1 MKKIAELI
9 FFAGVNG
16 VLPEKLMQ
24 SQVKLS
30 GDLLQVAEKRFPL
43 SRFRHIYVLAAGK
56 AAASMSRGVEKV
68 LGDKITNGHVVTKY
82 GHGMNLNYL
91 TLTEAGHPIPDA
103 EGVKGT
109 QKIVNIARKATED
122 DLVICLIS
130 GGASA
135 LMADFPEGVTLDD
148 LKRTNELLTKCGAN
162 ITEINTVR
170 KHLSKIKGGQLARIL
185 FPATTVCLIL
195 SDVVGDRLDVIA
207 SGPTVGDSSSFADAL
222 TIIDKYS
229 LQNRL
234 PSSVLHYL
242 LEGADGSIADTPKPD
257 NPVFQNV
264 HNYIIGSNGIALES
278 SAKKAM
284 ELGFETHTVTDS
296 IQEDV
301 TETANFIL
309 KTIDNQK
316 PTGNKPVCLLF
327 GGEPTVKVSG
337 KGLGGRN
344 QHLALYLATKICC
357 KKKHHYSLC
366 GHRRYRR
373 AYRRSRGS
381 CGLRN
386 RDQGCREGYRPEP
399 LPHQLRLLSFFST
412 SWRAYHHRKY
422 RYKRDGYNCGNC
434 SIILF
439 KFVRQAHKIKSNQQ

>member
-148 LKRTNELLTKCGAN
+148 LKRTNELLIKCGAN

-278 SAKKAM
+278 SAKKAE

-316 PTGNKPVCLLF
+316 SAGKKPVCLLF
-327 GGEPTVKVSG
+327 GGESTVKVSG

-357 KKKHHYSLC
+357 KKNITILCAGTDGTDGPTDAAGAVVDYETATKAVEKGIDPNHYLTNCDSYRFFQEVG
-366 GHRRYRR
+366 GHII
-373 AYRRSRGS
+373 
-381 CGLRN
+381 
-386 RDQGCREGYRPEP
+386 
-399 LPHQLRLLSFFST
+399 T
-412 SWRAYHHRKY
+412 
-422 RYKRDGYNCGNC
+422 GNTGTNVMD
-434 SIILF
+434 II
-439 KFVRQAHKIKSNQQ
+439 VAIVQ

>member
-278 SAKKAM
+278 SAKKAE

-316 PTGNKPVCLLF
+316 STGKKPVCLLF

-357 KKKHHYSLC
+357 KKNITILCAGTDGTDGPTDAAGAVVDYETATKAVEKGIDPNHYLTNCDSYRFFQEVG
-366 GHRRYRR
+366 GHII
-373 AYRRSRGS
+373 
-381 CGLRN
+381 
-386 RDQGCREGYRPEP
+386 
-399 LPHQLRLLSFFST
+399 T
-412 SWRAYHHRKY
+412 
-422 RYKRDGYNCGNC
+422 GNTGTNVMD
-434 SIILF
+434 II
-439 KFVRQAHKIKSNQQ
+439 VAIVQ

>member
-278 SAKKAM
+278 SAKKAE

-357 KKKHHYSLC
+357 KKNITILCAGTDGTDGPTDAAGAVVDYETATKAVEKGIDPNHYLSNC
-366 GHRRYRR
+366 DSYRFFQQVGGHII
-373 AYRRSRGS
+373 
-381 CGLRN
+381 
-386 RDQGCREGYRPEP
+386 
-399 LPHQLRLLSFFST
+399 T
-412 SWRAYHHRKY
+412 
-422 RYKRDGYNCGNC
+422 GNTGTNVMD
-434 SIILF
+434 II
-439 KFVRQAHKIKSNQQ
+439 VAIVQ

>member
-278 SAKKAM
+278 SAKKAE

-357 KKKHHYSLC
+357 KKNITILCAGTDGTDGPTDAAGAVVDYETATKAVEKGIDPNHYFTNCDSYRFFQQVG
-366 GHRRYRR
+366 GHII
-373 AYRRSRGS
+373 
-381 CGLRN
+381 
-386 RDQGCREGYRPEP
+386 
-399 LPHQLRLLSFFST
+399 T
-412 SWRAYHHRKY
+412 
-422 RYKRDGYNCGNC
+422 GNTGTNVMD
-434 SIILF
+434 II
-439 KFVRQAHKIKSNQQ
+439 VAIVQ

>member
-1 MKKIAELI
+1 
-9 FFAGVNG
+9 
-16 VLPEKLMQ
+16 
-24 SQVKLS
+24 
-30 GDLLQVAEKRFPL
+30 
-43 SRFRHIYVLAAGK
+43 
-56 AAASMSRGVEKV
+56 MSRGVEKV

-278 SAKKAM
+278 SAKKAV

-357 KKKHHYSLC
+357 KKNITILCAGTDGTDGPTDAAGAVVDYETATKAVEKGIDPNHYLTDCDSYRFFQQVG
-366 GHRRYRR
+366 GHII
-373 AYRRSRGS
+373 
-381 CGLRN
+381 
-386 RDQGCREGYRPEP
+386 
-399 LPHQLRLLSFFST
+399 T
-412 SWRAYHHRKY
+412 
-422 RYKRDGYNCGNC
+422 GNTGTNVMD
-434 SIILF
+434 II
-439 KFVRQAHKIKSNQQ
+439 VVIIQ

>member
-135 LMADFPEGVTLDD
+135 LMADFPEGATLDD
-148 LKRTNELLTKCGAN
+148 LKRTNELLTKCGAD

-357 KKKHHYSLC
+357 KKNITILCAGTDGTDGPTDAAGAVVDYETATKAVEKGIDPNHYLTNCDSYRFFQQVG
-366 GHRRYRR
+366 GHII
-373 AYRRSRGS
+373 
-381 CGLRN
+381 
-386 RDQGCREGYRPEP
+386 
-399 LPHQLRLLSFFST
+399 T
-412 SWRAYHHRKY
+412 
-422 RYKRDGYNCGNC
+422 GNTGTNVMD
-434 SIILF
+434 II
-439 KFVRQAHKIKSNQQ
+439 VAIVQ

>member
-43 SRFRHIYVLAAGK
+43 SRFRHIYVIAAGK

-278 SAKKAM
+278 SAKKAV

-357 KKKHHYSLC
+357 KKNITILCAGTDGTDGPTDAAGAVVDYETATKAVEKGIDPNHYLTNCDSYRFFQQVG
-366 GHRRYRR
+366 GHII
-373 AYRRSRGS
+373 
-381 CGLRN
+381 
-386 RDQGCREGYRPEP
+386 
-399 LPHQLRLLSFFST
+399 T
-412 SWRAYHHRKY
+412 
-422 RYKRDGYNCGNC
+422 GNTGTNVMD
-434 SIILF
+434 II
-439 KFVRQAHKIKSNQQ
+439 VAIVQ

>member
-278 SAKKAM
+278 SAKKAE

-316 PTGNKPVCLLF
+316 SAGKKPVCLLF

-357 KKKHHYSLC
+357 KKNITILCAGTDGTDGPTDAAGAVVDYETATKAVEKGIDPNHYLTNCDSYRFFQQVG
-366 GHRRYRR
+366 GHII
-373 AYRRSRGS
+373 
-381 CGLRN
+381 
-386 RDQGCREGYRPEP
+386 
-399 LPHQLRLLSFFST
+399 T
-412 SWRAYHHRKY
+412 
-422 RYKRDGYNCGNC
+422 GNTGTNVMD
-434 SIILF
+434 II
-439 KFVRQAHKIKSNQQ
+439 VAIVQ

>member
-1 MKKIAELI
+1 MKKIVELI

-68 LGDKITNGHVVTKY
+68 LGGKITNGHVVTKY
-82 GHGMNLNYL
+82 GHGTNLNYL
-91 TLTEAGHPIPDA
+91 TLTEAGHPIPDT
-103 EGVKGT
+103 EGLKGT

-148 LKRTNELLTKCGAN
+148 LKSTNELLTKCGAN

-229 LQNRL
+229 LQNQL

-264 HNYIIGSNGIALES
+264 FNYIIGSNGIALES
-278 SAKKAM
+278 SAKKAV

-337 KGLGGRN
+337 NGLGGRN

-357 KKKHHYSLC
+357 KKNITILCAGTDGTDGPTDTAGAVVDYETAAKAVEKGIDPNHYLTNCDSYRFFQQVG
-366 GHRRYRR
+366 GHII
-373 AYRRSRGS
+373 
-381 CGLRN
+381 
-386 RDQGCREGYRPEP
+386 
-399 LPHQLRLLSFFST
+399 T
-412 SWRAYHHRKY
+412 
-422 RYKRDGYNCGNC
+422 GNTGTNVMD
-434 SIILF
+434 II
-439 KFVRQAHKIKSNQQ
+439 VAIVQ

>member
-1 MKKIAELI
+1 MKKITEQI
-9 FFAGVNG
+9 FLAGVNG

-130 GGASA
+130 GGTSA
-135 LMADFPEGVTLDD
+135 LMADAPEGITLND
-148 LKRTNELLTKCGAN
+148 LKRTNGLLTKCGAN
-162 ITEINTVR
+162 IAEINTVR
-170 KHLSKIKGGQLARIL
+170 KHLSKIKGGQLARML
-185 FPATTVCLIL
+185 FPATTICLIL

-207 SGPTVGDSSSFADAL
+207 SGPTVGDSSRFADAL

-242 LEGADGSIADTPKPD
+242 FEGADGLIADTPKTD

-264 HNYIIGSNGIALES
+264 FNYIIGSNGIALES
-278 SAKKAM
+278 SAKKAV

-337 KGLGGRN
+337 NGLGGRN
-344 QHLALYLATKICC
+344 QHLALHLATKICC
-357 KKKHHYSLC
+357 KKNITILCAGTDGTDGPTDAAGAVVDYETATKAVEKGIDPNHYLTDCDSYRFFQQVG
-366 GHRRYRR
+366 GHII
-373 AYRRSRGS
+373 
-381 CGLRN
+381 
-386 RDQGCREGYRPEP
+386 
-399 LPHQLRLLSFFST
+399 T
-412 SWRAYHHRKY
+412 
-422 RYKRDGYNCGNC
+422 GNTGTNVMD
-434 SIILF
+434 II
-439 KFVRQAHKIKSNQQ
+439 VVIIQ

>member
-68 LGDKITNGHVVTKY
+68 LGDKITTGHVVTKY

-278 SAKKAM
+278 SAKKAV

-316 PTGNKPVCLLF
+316 SAGKKPVCLLF

-357 KKKHHYSLC
+357 KKNITILCAGTDGTDGPTDAAGAVVDYETATKAVEKGIDPNHYLTNCDSYRFFQQVG
-366 GHRRYRR
+366 GHII
-373 AYRRSRGS
+373 
-381 CGLRN
+381 
-386 RDQGCREGYRPEP
+386 
-399 LPHQLRLLSFFST
+399 T
-412 SWRAYHHRKY
+412 
-422 RYKRDGYNCGNC
+422 GNTGTNVMD
-434 SIILF
+434 II
-439 KFVRQAHKIKSNQQ
+439 VAIVQ

>member
-278 SAKKAM
+278 SAKKAV

-357 KKKHHYSLC
+357 KKNITILCAGTDGTDGPTDAAGAVVDYETATKAVEKGIDPNHYLTNCDSYRFFQQVG
-366 GHRRYRR
+366 GHII
-373 AYRRSRGS
+373 
-381 CGLRN
+381 
-386 RDQGCREGYRPEP
+386 
-399 LPHQLRLLSFFST
+399 T
-412 SWRAYHHRKY
+412 
-422 RYKRDGYNCGNC
+422 GNTGTNVMD
-434 SIILF
+434 II
-439 KFVRQAHKIKSNQQ
+439 VAIVQ

>member
-135 LMADFPEGVTLDD
+135 LMTDFPEGVTLDD

-278 SAKKAM
+278 SAKKAV

-357 KKKHHYSLC
+357 KKNITILCAGTDGTDGPTDAAGAVVDYETATKAVEKGIDPNHYLTNCDSYRFFQQVG
-366 GHRRYRR
+366 GHII
-373 AYRRSRGS
+373 
-381 CGLRN
+381 
-386 RDQGCREGYRPEP
+386 
-399 LPHQLRLLSFFST
+399 T
-412 SWRAYHHRKY
+412 
-422 RYKRDGYNCGNC
+422 GNTGTNVMD
-434 SIILF
+434 II
-439 KFVRQAHKIKSNQQ
+439 VAIVQ

>member
-278 SAKKAM
+278 SAKKAV

-357 KKKHHYSLC
+357 KKNITILCAGTDGTDGPTDAAGAVVDYETATKAVEKGIDPNHYLSNC
-366 GHRRYRR
+366 DSYRFFQQVGGHII
-373 AYRRSRGS
+373 
-381 CGLRN
+381 
-386 RDQGCREGYRPEP
+386 
-399 LPHQLRLLSFFST
+399 T
-412 SWRAYHHRKY
+412 
-422 RYKRDGYNCGNC
+422 GNTGTNVMD
-434 SIILF
+434 II
-439 KFVRQAHKIKSNQQ
+439 VAIVQ

>member
-278 SAKKAM
+278 SAKKAV

-357 KKKHHYSLC
+357 KKNISILCAGTDGTDGPTDAAGAVVDYETATKAVEKGIDPNHYLTDCDSYRFFQQVG
-366 GHRRYRR
+366 GHII
-373 AYRRSRGS
+373 
-381 CGLRN
+381 
-386 RDQGCREGYRPEP
+386 
-399 LPHQLRLLSFFST
+399 T
-412 SWRAYHHRKY
+412 
-422 RYKRDGYNCGNC
+422 GNTGTNVMD
-434 SIILF
+434 II
-439 KFVRQAHKIKSNQQ
+439 VAIVQ

>member
-278 SAKKAM
+278 SAKKAV
-284 ELGFETHTVTDS
+284 ELGFETHTITDS

-357 KKKHHYSLC
+357 KKNITILCAGTDGTDGPTDAAGAVVDYETATKAVEKGIDPNHYLTNCDSYRFFQQVG
-366 GHRRYRR
+366 GHII
-373 AYRRSRGS
+373 
-381 CGLRN
+381 
-386 RDQGCREGYRPEP
+386 
-399 LPHQLRLLSFFST
+399 T
-412 SWRAYHHRKY
+412 
-422 RYKRDGYNCGNC
+422 GNTGTNVMD
-434 SIILF
+434 II
-439 KFVRQAHKIKSNQQ
+439 VAIVQ

>member
-1 MKKIAELI
+1 
-9 FFAGVNG
+9 
-16 VLPEKLMQ
+16 
-24 SQVKLS
+24 
-30 GDLLQVAEKRFPL
+30 
-43 SRFRHIYVLAAGK
+43 
-56 AAASMSRGVEKV
+56 MSRGVEKV

-278 SAKKAM
+278 SAKKAV

-357 KKKHHYSLC
+357 KKNITILCAGTDGTDGPTDAAGAVVDYETATKAVEKGIDPNHYLTNCDSYRFFQQVG
-366 GHRRYRR
+366 GHII
-373 AYRRSRGS
+373 
-381 CGLRN
+381 
-386 RDQGCREGYRPEP
+386 
-399 LPHQLRLLSFFST
+399 T
-412 SWRAYHHRKY
+412 
-422 RYKRDGYNCGNC
+422 GNTGTNVMD
-434 SIILF
+434 II
-439 KFVRQAHKIKSNQQ
+439 VAIVQ

>member
-278 SAKKAM
+278 SAKKAE

-344 QHLALYLATKICC
+344 QQLALYLATKICC
-357 KKKHHYSLC
+357 KKNITILC
-366 GHRRYRR
+366 AGTDGTDGPTDAAGAVVDYETATKDVEKGIDPNHNLTNCDTYRF
-373 AYRRSRGS
+373 Y
-381 CGLRN
+381 
-386 RDQGCREGYRPEP
+386 
-399 LPHQLRLLSFFST
+399 
-412 SWRAYHHRKY
+412 
-422 RYKRDGYNCGNC
+422 
-434 SIILF
+434 
-439 KFVRQAHKIKSNQQ
+439 QQV